1 MSKSRDAFR
10 TISEVSDVLD
20 TPAHVLRFW
29 ESKFS
34 QVKPVK
40 RAGGRRYYRPA
51 DLDLLAGIK
60 KLLHDDGMTIKGT
73 QKLLREQ
80 GVKHVTAL
88 GADIVRSHSEPEN
101 FDDKELIDITPT
113 PPAPEPVIEADAAPE
128 GEIEIT
134 NVVVLPSAA
143 ANATETSNS
152 NGPSLSLN
160 LSQVPKSEEES
171 TDSPLVVST
180 ETQEIEN
187 QESADAPALVASI
200 AEDIDNALEPEI
212 EPVQVVDPEPEK
224 IVLKTPNVPAD
235 PSDNDS
241 KAPARLF
248 NHINRAS
255 HVGLAAQAGR
265 IAPLLDR
272 MQVLRDRINLR

>member
-1 MSKSRDAFR
+1 MSKARDAFR
-10 TISEVSDVLD
+10 TISEVSDELD

-29 ESKFS
+29 ESKFN

-60 KLLHDDGMTIKGT
+60 KLLHDDGMTIKGA

-80 GVKHVTAL
+80 GVKHVSAL
-88 GADIVRSHSEPEN
+88 GAESLKSDIETAGVGEDDAIDAVTSAPDQTPAPEARTEPEAKP
-101 FDDKELIDITPT
+101 DDAEPAAATEPEIDSTNIVTLPSFMEQSDADGPAEALDPTSAAKPDEKEDPELALATPDPT
-113 PPAPEPVIEADAAPE
+113 PPTEEAVPEKEPEQVAAPEPQVAARKMP
-128 GEIEIT
+128 
-134 NVVVLPSAA
+134 
-143 ANATETSNS
+143 
-152 NGPSLSLN
+152 
-160 LSQVPKSEEES
+160 
-171 TDSPLVVST
+171 DF
-180 ETQEIEN
+180 
-187 QESADAPALVASI
+187 
-200 AEDIDNALEPEI
+200 
-212 EPVQVVDPEPEK
+212 
-224 IVLKTPNVPAD
+224 PAD

-248 NHINRAS
+248 NHLNRAS
-255 HVGLAAQAGR
+255 HAGLAAQAGR